1 MANPIAMTYPDTP
14 ERDIESA
21 AKLLAKAFSR
31 IRPYESKPVVLVPA
45 EAWPAFEF
53 RVVSGAEKLSR
64 MRLDPT
70 LVALDRVVLH
80 GIEFRREG

>member
-21 AKLLAKAFSR
+21 AKLRAQAFSR

-45 EAWPAFEF
+45 EAWRAFEF
-53 RVVSGAEKLSR
+53 RVVSGAEMMAR
-64 MRLDPT
+64 MRADQPSPGT
-70 LVALDRVVLH
+70 IVVG
-80 GIEFRREG
+80 GIEFRREE